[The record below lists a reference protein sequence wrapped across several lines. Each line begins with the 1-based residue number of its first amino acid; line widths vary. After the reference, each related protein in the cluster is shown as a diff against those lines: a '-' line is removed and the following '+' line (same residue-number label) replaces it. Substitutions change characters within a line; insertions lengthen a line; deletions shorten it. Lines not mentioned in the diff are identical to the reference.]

1 LIESTIMIHMPST
14 WFPRPVAVTILLI
27 ALALGCGRGKSSSGS
42 APPQS
47 NAPGEAREPAA
58 AEKHDE
64 PSIIRLSEVAR
75 QRASIA
81 LVTVQPRSVSDVL
94 SAPAE
99 LQLNGDRV
107 AIVGPRV
114 AGRVAR
120 IAVSMGDRVAVGTV
134 LASIDSPDVG
144 SLLASYT
151 SAQAAESVAQRT
163 YQREQDLFARRI
175 SAEREVLAAEAE
187 LARATSERR
196 TVESRL
202 QALGVA
208 LPPAGSANPAAALLP
223 IRSPIQ
229 GTVIDRNATIG
240 ATVGPDTVLFTLAD
254 LSTLWLVA
262 KVPETTMRDI
272 RRGDTVTV
280 KVDAL
285 PDQPVSGRVSYIGAT
300 VSDTTRTVDVRIDV
314 PNGTGELK
322 PGMFARAQFATR
334 GTRQLSDQILIPQ
347 IAVQELNRKS
357 VVFVPRNDGG
367 FDVREVTVGA
377 SVGDDIEVLSGLKA
391 GDTVVTTGSFTLKSQ
406 AVRGEAGESH

>member
-1 LIESTIMIHMPST
+1 MMHMTAT
-14 WFPRPVAVTILLI
+14 WFTKPVAVAVILSTG
-27 ALALGCGRGKSSSGS
+27 LAAGCGRGTSSTAS
-42 APPQS
+42 APPAAH
-47 NAPGEAREPAA
+47 APGDTRKPAA
-58 AEKHDE
+58 LETHAEA
-64 PSIIRLSEVAR
+64 SVVRLSDAAR
-75 QRASIA
+75 QRATIA
-81 LVTVQPRSVSDVL
+81 VITVQPRSVSDVL

-107 AIVGPRV
+107 AMVGPRV

-120 IAVSMGDRVAVGTV
+120 IAVSMGDRVDAGTV

-144 SLLASYT
+144 GLLASYT
-151 SAQAAESVAQRT
+151 GAQAAESVAQRT
-163 YQREQDLFARRI
+163 YQREKDLFARRI

-202 QALGVA
+202 QALDLA
-208 LPPAGSANPAAALLP
+208 LPRAGSSGPASALLP

-229 GTVIDRNATIG
+229 GTVIERNAVIG
-240 ATVGPDTVLFTLAD
+240 APVGPDAVLFTLAD

-280 KVDAL
+280 TVDAL

-314 PNGTGELK
+314 PNRTGQLK
-322 PGMFARAQFATR
+322 PGMFARAQLATR
-334 GTRQLSDQILIPQ
+334 GARTEPSNRLLIPQ
-347 IAVQELNRKS
+347 IAVQELNRKR
-357 VVFVPRNDGG
+357 VVFVPRGDGG

-391 GDTVVTTGSFTLKSQ
+391 GDRIVTTGSFTLKSQ

>member
-1 LIESTIMIHMPST
+1 MMHMTAT
-14 WFPRPVAVTILLI
+14 WFTKPVAVAVILSTG
-27 ALALGCGRGKSSSGS
+27 LAAGCGRGTSSTAS
-42 APPQS
+42 APPD
-47 NAPGEAREPAA
+47 AHVPGDTREPAA
-58 AEKHDE
+58 LEKDAEA
-64 PSIIRLSEVAR
+64 SVVRLSDAAR
-75 QRASIA
+75 QRATIA
-81 LVTVQPRSVSDVL
+81 VITVQPRSVSDVL

-107 AIVGPRV
+107 AMVGPRV

-120 IAVSMGDRVAVGTV
+120 IAVSMGDRVDAGTV

-144 SLLASYT
+144 GLLASYT
-151 SAQAAESVAQRT
+151 GAQAAESVAQRT
-163 YQREQDLFARRI
+163 YQREKDLFARRI

-202 QALGVA
+202 QALDLA
-208 LPPAGSANPAAALLP
+208 LPRAGSSDPSSALLP

-229 GTVIDRNATIG
+229 GTVIERNAAIG
-240 ATVGPDTVLFTLAD
+240 APVGPDAVLFTLAD

-280 KVDAL
+280 TVDAL

-314 PNGTGELK
+314 PNRTGQLK
-322 PGMFARAQFATR
+322 PGMFARAQLATR
-334 GTRQLSDQILIPQ
+334 GARTEPSNRLLIPQ
-347 IAVQELNRKS
+347 IAVQELNRKR
-357 VVFVPRNDGG
+357 VVFVPRGDGG

-391 GDTVVTTGSFTLKSQ
+391 GDRIVTTGSFTLKSQ

>member
-1 LIESTIMIHMPST
+1 MIHMPST
-14 WFPRPVAVTILLI
+14 WLKRPLAGAVILLT
-27 ALALGCGRGKSSSGS
+27 ALAVGCGRGKSSTAS
-42 APPQS
+42 APPDAS
-47 NAPGEAREPAA
+47 APGEAREPVAA
-58 AEKHDE
+58 DKHE
-64 PSIIRLSEVAR
+64 EESVIRLSDAAR
-75 QRASIA
+75 QRATIA
-81 LVTVQPRSVSDVL
+81 LVTVQPRSANDVL

-99 LQLNGDRV
+99 LQLNEDRV
-107 AIVGPRV
+107 AMVGPRV

-120 IAVSMGDRVAVGTV
+120 IAVSMGDRVAAGTV

-163 YQREQDLFARRI
+163 YHREKDLFARRI

-208 LPPAGSANPAAALLP
+208 LPAAGSPGPASTLLP

-229 GTVIDRNATIG
+229 GTVIERSATIG
-240 ATVGPDTVLFTLAD
+240 APVGPDTVLFKLAD
-254 LSTLWLVA
+254 LSILWLVA

-314 PNGTGELK
+314 PNRTGELK
-322 PGMFARAQFATR
+322 PGMFARAELATR
-334 GTRQLSDQILIPQ
+334 GARERSDRILIPQ
-347 IAVQELNRKS
+347 IAVQELNRKR
-357 VVFVPRNDGG
+357 VVFVPRGDGG

-391 GDTVVTTGSFTLKSQ
+391 GDTIVTAGSFTLKSQ